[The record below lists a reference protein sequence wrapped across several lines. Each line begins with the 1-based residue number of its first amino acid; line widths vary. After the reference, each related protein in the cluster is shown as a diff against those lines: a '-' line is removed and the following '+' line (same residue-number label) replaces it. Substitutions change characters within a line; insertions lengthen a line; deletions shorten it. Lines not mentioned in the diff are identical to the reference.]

1 MANIRQ
7 NAERLLA
14 SHINIIPLTKKND
27 GKGCL
32 IQNWQEIVFNVSDFT
47 EENNIGINLR
57 QSNLI
62 DVDLDSLNA
71 EIFGRKFLN
80 NNTAIF
86 GVKSPKGC
94 LLQTHYLFSNLSNL
108 SFLKRSYPDKSTIA
122 ELRVEGNTVCP
133 PSTAQSKLFNNQWC
147 ERVWIKSGVSIAND
161 NDLLKSFNKLCVASV
176 LKDILAKRNS
186 NNLPF
191 VKLGSCLLKYTD
203 WDLNERWSFIESI
216 VSTLKFDWKDIQYK
230 LKTIEKNFDQEDKKI
245 SGYKAFADEVGLD
258 VSYTK
263 EIFSWIGKVQ
273 EEKTSKKI
281 IDFFSNRMTDVE
293 FSQEVKQE
301 FLVSPIIP
309 REGLGILAGRPKSM
323 KSFLTLDLAYK
334 IQNGTNERNRFL
346 GQGQEKKG
354 DVLLLALEDSK
365 DSMAGRIQSMKSTNL
380 KHPTTFIGYNCP
392 QLDKG
397 FEESLSLW
405 CETVSDPRLVII
417 DTFQK
422 IKPLSAQGQGKA
434 NAYEI
439 DYYYLGKLKDLAHKH
454 KVFILYVHHLS
465 QASRDYSWDRIMGS
479 TGHQGVPDAMYM
491 LDREEVG
498 NKASL
503 KGRGRNIPDFS
514 YDLEWNTKQDLRYE
528 FSGDSFVR
536 KTEKHK
542 REIYLAMKTLT
553 EEGKVSVKPKDI
565 YGVLNIVTNQDKNN
579 INKNM
584 QRMREKSELLQG
596 DRHGE
601 YKLACR
607 KEDIDAAGN
616 LVQHTHDHF

>member
-1 MANIRQ
+1 M
-7 NAERLLA
+7 LA

-161 NDLLKSFNKLCVASV
+161 KDLLKSFNKLCVASV

-309 REGLGILAGRPKSM
+309 SEGLGILAGRPKSM

-346 GQGQEKKG
+346 GQGQEKK
-354 DVLLLALEDSK
+354 V
-365 DSMAGRIQSMKSTNL
+365 M
-380 KHPTTFIGYNCP
+380 FY
-392 QLDKG
+392 
-397 FEESLSLW
+397 F
-405 CETVSDPRLVII
+405 
-417 DTFQK
+417 
-422 IKPLSAQGQGKA
+422 
-434 NAYEI
+434 
-439 DYYYLGKLKDLAHKH
+439 
-454 KVFILYVHHLS
+454 
-465 QASRDYSWDRIMGS
+465 
-479 TGHQGVPDAMYM
+479 
-491 LDREEVG
+491 
-498 NKASL
+498 
-503 KGRGRNIPDFS
+503 
-514 YDLEWNTKQDLRYE
+514 
-528 FSGDSFVR
+528 
-536 KTEKHK
+536 
-542 REIYLAMKTLT
+542 
-553 EEGKVSVKPKDI
+553 
-565 YGVLNIVTNQDKNN
+565 
-579 INKNM
+579 
-584 QRMREKSELLQG
+584 
-596 DRHGE
+596 
-601 YKLACR
+601 
-607 KEDIDAAGN
+607 
-616 LVQHTHDHF
+616 